1 MATGIRQIWREV
13 TLTYPSLPFYL
24 SFSYPSHTFASQ
36 SSSSVRFLYTMHP
49 KGNFLFAG
57 YTRHTIPCFAT
68 TASHM
73 GDICILRPYTYAF
86 GTGCFA
92 FFFFPGSSWD
102 IVIGALASEIWFAS
116 PFSIAMQLSVFF
128 SHSVAKKKK
137 GCVGEFIRFISAGW
151 LVS

>member
-49 KGNFLFAG
+49 KGSFLFAG

-92 FFFFPGSSWD
+92 FFFFFPVHLGISLSGLWRLRF
-102 IVIGALASEIWFAS
+102 GLLSLS
-116 PFSIAMQLSVFF
+116 PLQCNCLFSFPIRLQ
-128 SHSVAKKKK
+128 KKK
-137 GCVGEFIRFISAGW
+137 GCVGEFIRFIFAG
-151 LVS
+151 

>member
-92 FFFFPGSSWD
+92 FFFFSRFILGYRYRGFGVWD
-102 IVIGALASEIWFAS
+102 LVCFAFLHCNAIVCFLF
-116 PFSIAMQLSVFF
+116 PFGC
-128 SHSVAKKKK
+128 KKKK
-137 GCVGEFIRFISAGW
+137 RLRWGVYQVYICWVIG
-151 LVS
+151 